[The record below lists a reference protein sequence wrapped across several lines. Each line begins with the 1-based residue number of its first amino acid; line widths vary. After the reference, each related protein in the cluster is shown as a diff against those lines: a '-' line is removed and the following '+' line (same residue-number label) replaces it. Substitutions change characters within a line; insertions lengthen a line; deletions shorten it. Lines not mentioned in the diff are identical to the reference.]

1 MRKMLIFLVLLLL
14 LCLPCSAAWEE
25 GYSLQDLPPEYADML
40 TQLPE
45 AVRSSLPQE
54 LFSPNAAEQ
63 AEALERFLTP
73 VGVLEYLL
81 EMLLSDL
88 SAPLSCLAGILGVL
102 LLRSLLD
109 CMATGLGSGVS
120 PAFSLL
126 CRLCFCTVLSAQ
138 AVTLLSGVCAY
149 FEALGQLIHAYV
161 PLMSAMYLWG
171 GNVAVATVNQSTLI
185 FATSL
190 VSTLGGATVVPLF
203 SICLALTLVGTVE
216 GASGSKTAHI
226 SGKLKKWYTTALALT
241 MLLLSAIL
249 AAQTT
254 LAARADSLTFKTVR
268 FVVSSNIPLVGGGV
282 AEMLRSA
289 ATGVSWLRSL
299 VGVGGVVM
307 LLSLLLPTIA
317 RVLLCRWVCTLG
329 ADAAAWFGCPE
340 EGRLLSELGG
350 LHGYLLAV
358 VSLCS
363 VTFFFSLI
371 LLLQCATAL

>member
-1 MRKMLIFLVLLLL
+1 MRISVICILLLLL

-40 TQLPE
+40 DGLPE
-45 AVRSSLPQE
+45 AVRSSLPKDV
-54 LFSPNAAEQ
+54 FSANAAEQ
-63 AEALERFLTP
+63 AEALEQFLTP
-73 VGVLEYLL
+73 VGVLEYLWNV
-81 EMLLSDL
+81 LSGDL
-88 SAPLSCLAGILGVL
+88 SVPLSCLAAVLGVL
-102 LLRSLLD
+102 LLRCLLD
-109 CMATGLGSGVS
+109 GMATGLGGGLS
-120 PAFSLL
+120 PTFSLL
-126 CRLCFCTVLSAQ
+126 CRLCFCSVLSAQ
-138 AVTLLSGVCAY
+138 AVALLSGVCAY
-149 FEALGQLIHAYV
+149 FEALQQLIYSYL
-161 PLMSAMYLWG
+161 PLISAMYLWG

-185 FATSL
+185 FSTSL
-190 VSTLGGATVVPLF
+190 VSTLGGASVVPLF
-203 SICLALTLVGTVE
+203 SICLALTLIGAVE
-216 GASGSKTAHI
+216 GASGSKMAYI
-226 SGKLKKWYTTALALT
+226 SGKIKKWDTTALALT

-254 LAARADSLTFKTVR
+254 LAARTDSLAFKTVR

-307 LLSLLLPTIA
+307 LLALLLPTIG

-363 VTFFFSLI
+363 MTFFFSLI